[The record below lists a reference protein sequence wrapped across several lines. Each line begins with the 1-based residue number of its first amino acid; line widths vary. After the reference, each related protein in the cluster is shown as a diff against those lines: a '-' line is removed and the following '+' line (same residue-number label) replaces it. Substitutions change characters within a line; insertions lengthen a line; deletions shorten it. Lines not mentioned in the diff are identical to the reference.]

1 MKAALLNV
9 LSKKEHQ
16 LVKGYQIAKGN
27 IIFHEGELCESIGIV
42 ISGKID
48 IVSYSF
54 EGKEQI
60 INSLKPGEIFGNNL
74 LFSSEPIYRGDVIAK
89 EKSVVAFINKE
100 NLAYLIQ
107 NNEDFLN
114 LYLKAQSDKAKAL
127 TARIQLLSFT
137 NAEERL
143 FYYASKNNGVIV
155 FKNVTT
161 LAATIGVQRE
171 TLSRLLTSLIKRHLI
186 KKEKG
191 KITVLKKKREPT
203 C

>member
-1 MKAALLNV
+1 MKIALLNV
-9 LSKKEHQ
+9 LSKKEHK
-16 LVKGYQIAKGN
+16 LVQGYQVTKN
-27 IIFHEGELCESIGIV
+27 SIIYHEGDLCENIGIV
-42 ISGKID
+42 VSGKID
-48 IVSYSF
+48 IASYSF

-60 INSLKPGEIFGNNL
+60 INSLKAGDVFGNNL
-74 LFSSEPIYRGDVIAK
+74 LFSSEPVYRGDVIAK
-89 EKSVVAFINKE
+89 EKSVIAFINKE
-100 NLAYLIQ
+100 NLIYLLQ
-107 NNEDFLN
+107 NNQDFLN
-114 LYLKAQSDKAKAL
+114 LYLKAQSDKTKAL

-191 KITVLKKKREPT
+191 KITVLKKKR
-203 C
+203 

>member
-1 MKAALLNV
+1 MKIALLNV

-16 LVKGYQIAKGN
+16 MVKGYQIAKGN
-27 IIFHEGELCESIGIV
+27 VIHHEGDVCESIGII

-54 EGKEQI
+54 QGKELL
-60 INSLKPGEIFGNNL
+60 INSLKSGDIFGNNL
-74 LFSSEPIYRGDVIAK
+74 LFSSSPIYRGDVIAK

-100 NLAYLIQ
+100 NLVYLLQ
-107 NNEDFLN
+107 NNREFLD
-114 LYLKAQSDKAKAL
+114 LYLNIQSDFGKSL
-127 TARIQLLSFT
+127 NARIQLLSFP

-143 FYYASKNNGVIV
+143 FYYASKNNGVIT

-171 TLSRLLTSLIKRHLI
+171 TLSRLLTNLIERHLI

-191 KITVLKKKREPT
+191 KITVLKKKR
-203 C
+203 

>member
-1 MKAALLNV
+1 MKIALLNV

-16 LVKGYQIAKGN
+16 MVKGYQIAKGN
-27 IIFHEGELCESIGIV
+27 IIFHEGDVCESIGII

-54 EGKEQI
+54 QGKELL
-60 INSLKPGEIFGNNL
+60 INSLKAGEIFGNNL
-74 LFSSEPIYRGDVIAK
+74 LFSSSPIYRGDVIAK

-100 NLAYLIQ
+100 NLTNLLQ
-107 NNEDFLN
+107 NNKEFLD
-114 LYLKAQSDKAKAL
+114 LYLQAQSDKAKLL
-127 TARIQLLSFT
+127 TARIQLLSFP

-143 FYYASKNNGVIV
+143 FYYASKNHNVIE

-161 LAATIGVQRE
+161 LAATLGVQRE
-171 TLSRLLTSLIKRHLI
+171 TLSRLLTSLVKRHLI

-191 KITVLKKKREPT
+191 KITFLKKRR
-203 C
+203 

>member
-1 MKAALLNV
+1 MKIALLNV
-9 LSKKEHQ
+9 LSKKEHK
-16 LVKGYQIAKGN
+16 LVQGYQVAKN
-27 IIFHEGELCESIGIV
+27 SIIYHEGDLCENIGIV
-42 ISGKID
+42 VSGKID
-48 IVSYSF
+48 IASYSF

-60 INSLKPGEIFGNNL
+60 INSLKAGDIFGNNL
-74 LFSSEPIYRGDVIAK
+74 LFSSESVYRGDVIAK
-89 EKSVVAFINKE
+89 EKSVIAFINKE
-100 NLAYLIQ
+100 NLVYLLQ
-107 NNEDFLN
+107 NNQDFLN

-191 KITVLKKKREPT
+191 KITVLKKKR
-203 C
+203 

>member
-1 MKAALLNV
+1 MKIAILNV
-9 LSKKEHQ
+9 LTKKEHQ

-27 IIFHEGELCESIGIV
+27 IIYHEGDVCENIGIV

-54 EGKEQI
+54 EGKEQL
-60 INSLKPGEIFGNNL
+60 INTLKAGEIFGNNL
-74 LFSSEPIYRGDVIAK
+74 LFSSEPLYRGDVVAK

-100 NLAYLIQ
+100 NLVFLLQ
-107 NNEDFLN
+107 NNAEFLN

-143 FYYASKNNGVIV
+143 FYYASKNDGVIN
-155 FKNVTT
+155 FKNVTS

-171 TLSRLLTSLIKRHLI
+171 TLSRLLTNLIERHLI

-191 KITVLKKKREPT
+191 KITVIKKKRR
-203 C
+203 

>member
-1 MKAALLNV
+1 MKIALLNV

-16 LVKGYQIAKGN
+16 MVKGYQIAKGN
-27 IIFHEGELCESIGIV
+27 TIYHEGDYCENIGIV
-42 ISGKID
+42 ISGRID

-54 EGKEQI
+54 GGKEQL
-60 INSLKPGEIFGNNL
+60 INSLKAGEIFGNNL
-74 LFSSEPIYRGDVIAK
+74 IFSSEPLYRGDVVAK

-100 NLAYLIQ
+100 NLTYLLQ
-107 NNEDFLN
+107 NNKEFLE
-114 LYLKAQSDKAKAL
+114 LYLQAQSDKAKKL

-143 FYYASKNNGVIV
+143 FYYASKNNDQII

-191 KITVLKKKREPT
+191 KIIVLKKKR
-203 C
+203 

>member
-1 MKAALLNV
+1 MKIPLLNV

-27 IIFHEGELCESIGIV
+27 TVYHEGDLCESIGIV
-42 ISGKID
+42 VSGKVD
-48 IVSYSF
+48 IISYSF

-60 INSLKPGEIFGNNL
+60 INSLKAGEIFGNNL

-89 EKSVVAFINKE
+89 EKSVIAFISKDNLVYLLQNNKE
-100 NLAYLIQ
+100 
-107 NNEDFLN
+107 FLD
-114 LYLKAQSDKAKAL
+114 LYLQAQSDKAKAL

-143 FYYASKNNGVIV
+143 FYYASKNNNVIT
-155 FKNVTT
+155 FKNITT
-161 LAATIGVQRE
+161 LASYLGVQRE
-171 TLSRLLTSLIKRHLI
+171 TLSRLLTVLIKKHLI

-191 KITVLKKKREPT
+191 KITVLKKKR
-203 C
+203 

>member
-1 MKAALLNV
+1 MKIALLNV
-9 LSKKEHQ
+9 LSKEEHK
-16 LVKGYQIAKGN
+16 LIKGYQVAKNN
-27 IIFHEGELCESIGIV
+27 IIYHEGDVCENVGII

-54 EGKEQI
+54 EGKDLL
-60 INSLKPGEIFGNNL
+60 INSLKAGDIFGNNL

-89 EKSVVAFINKE
+89 EKCVIAFINRN
-100 NLAYLIQ
+100 NLVYLLQ
-107 NNEDFLN
+107 NNKEFLS

-127 TARIQLLSFT
+127 TARIQLLSLV

-143 FYYASKNNGVIV
+143 FYYANKNDNVIV
-155 FKNVTT
+155 FKNVTA

-171 TLSRLLTSLIKRHLI
+171 TLSRLLTSLVKRHLI

-191 KITVLKKKREPT
+191 KITILKKKR
-203 C
+203 

>member
-1 MKAALLNV
+1 MKIAILNV
-9 LSKKEHQ
+9 LTKKEHQ

-27 IIFHEGELCESIGIV
+27 IIYHEGDVCENIGIV

-54 EGKEQI
+54 EGKEQL
-60 INSLKPGEIFGNNL
+60 INSLKAGEIFGNNL
-74 LFSSEPIYRGDVIAK
+74 LFSSEPLYRGDVIAK

-100 NLAYLIQ
+100 NLVFLLQ
-107 NNEDFLN
+107 NNAEFLN

-143 FYYASKNNGVIV
+143 FYYASKNNGVIL
-155 FKNVTT
+155 FKNVTS
-161 LAATIGVQRE
+161 LATTIGVQRE
-171 TLSRLLTSLIKRHLI
+171 TLSRLLTSLIERHLI

-191 KITVLKKKREPT
+191 KITVIKKKRR
-203 C
+203 